1 MSLWTLTLS
10 CMLVSSPLSIA
21 WKTQKQYYLRVA
33 LEHMFFN
40 FHFFNRIVALWN
52 DLPGAITITDEY
64 CYLCLVRKLMNFI
77 LINLIPIKTDFYGLV
92 TVFSIRDFITLSNK
106 LINKLYD
113 NYTKRFNEFKSRF
126 RIFLY
131 IVFFI
136 LLFILG
142 KLFL

>member
-1 MSLWTLTLS
+1 MEWPAWSHNNNWWVLL
-10 CMLVSSPLSIA
+10 PLFSNKVNELHIDKFNSIY
-21 WKTQKQYYLRVA
+21 K
-33 LEHMFFN
+33 E
-40 FHFFNRIVALWN
+40 
-52 DLPGAITITDEY
+52 
-64 CYLCLVRKLMNFI
+64 
-77 LINLIPIKTDFYGLV
+77 FYGLV